1 MSIFRKLEKENFLI
15 IQLLSLICLFPLS
28 YLLGNSIINL
38 FLLIISITYLIF
50 IFRKKIFSDFKDFTF
65 ISLILLWITYIINLI
80 FSHDPSLSFNRVL
93 KFFFIIIFISAIKY
107 ILRYKN
113 YLFEKIIF
121 KTWSIIFIIVFF
133 DLVFE
138 YFFGHNLTGNTS
150 YMPGRL
156 TSFIGD
162 ELVIG
167 YFYIG
172 FALFS
177 FVYFNQEF
185 ENKKYNYL
193 PLILLIGVSFLIG
206 ERSNFIK
213 FFLTIFIFFF
223 IAYELSIKKKNNWF
237 NSNNNNYNF
246 FNL

>member
-1 MSIFRKLEKENFLI
+1 MSIFRKIGKENFLI
-15 IQLLSLICLFPLS
+15 ITLLSLICLFPLS
-28 YLLGNSIINL
+28 FLLGNSIINL
-38 FLLIISITYLIF
+38 FLLLISITYLIF

-80 FSHDPSLSFNRVL
+80 FSQDPSLSFNRVL

-107 ILRYKN
+107 IVRYKN

-172 FALFS
+172 FALFT

-193 PLILLIGVSFLIG
+193 TLMLLIGVSFLIG